1 MVTLSR
7 CSTPIE
13 GPGATQKQLDL
24 IAIKERR
31 AVLQLKRNSFHEQV
45 AKVNMFVHVHMCTYL
60 NSGWVLLCFPALVY
74 CKKKKGKDVNA
85 VRVTIVKKSSRR
97 QRCYS
102 GTSTQI
108 RLAKE
113 RKKKCSGWCGAQTEL
128 SVE

>member
-13 GPGATQKQLDL
+13 RPGATQKQLDL
-24 IAIKERR
+24 IARMERR

-74 CKKKKGKDVNA
+74 SKKKKKSKNVNA

-102 GTSTQI
+102 GTSSQI

-113 RKKKCSGWCGAQTEL
+113 KKKRTVAAGAERKPN
-128 SVE
+128 